1 MKKIVTLVLSAFIFM
16 VSAYSKELKTRKAF
30 NLTMAVDG
38 ERYYSAEIPKSS
50 YVLPNNTVQLF
61 PGETLYIEAD
71 VENDFLVNL
80 KCVSANKNPEK
91 TLVISFFQVS
101 EEKKHECMM
110 LSVFN
115 PFDRELEYSAIIGL
129 LLYGKSVETDVWDI
143 AAGTTGYETW
153 PDLINTI
160 ALDNWKLK

>member
-1 MKKIVTLVLSAFIFM
+1 M
-16 VSAYSKELKTRKAF
+16 VGAYSKELKTRKSF

-38 ERYYSAEIPKSS
+38 ERYYSAEIPETS
-50 YVLPNNTVQLF
+50 YILPNNTVQLF

-71 VENDFLVNL
+71 VKDDLLVNL
-80 KCVSANKNPEK
+80 KCVNANKHPEK
-91 TLVISFFQVS
+91 TLVISFMQIS
-101 EEKKHECMM
+101 EEKNHKSMM

-115 PFDRELEYSAIIGL
+115 PFDKELEYSAVICL
-129 LLYGKSVETDVWDI
+129 LMYGKFVETTVWDI
-143 AAGTTGYETW
+143 GAGTTGYETW